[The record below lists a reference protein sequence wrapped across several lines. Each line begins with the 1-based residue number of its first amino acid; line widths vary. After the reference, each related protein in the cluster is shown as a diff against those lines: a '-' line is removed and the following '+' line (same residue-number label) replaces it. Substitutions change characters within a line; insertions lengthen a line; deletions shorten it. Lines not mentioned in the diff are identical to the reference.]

1 MKPFTKSISVLLF
14 VAALLVS
21 TGLNNVN
28 ANPGDEQHAIG
39 VARGA
44 AHECLAGT
52 SSNLN
57 VNSYA
62 TFRNGVWYV
71 SFYASPVCPPN
82 MICALYLIQL
92 ANVQLDAD
100 FKVIS
105 SSCGLNY
112 ILL

>member
-1 MKPFTKSISVLLF
+1 MLF
-14 VAALLVS
+14 VAALFLT
-21 TGLNNVN
+21 TGLNSAQ
-28 ANPGDEQHAIG
+28 ANLGDEQHAIG

-52 SSNLN
+52 ASNLN

-62 TFRNGVWYV
+62 TFRDGIWYV
-71 SFYASPVCPPN
+71 TFYASPACPPN
-82 MICALYLIQL
+82 MICALYLVQL

-105 SSCGLNY
+105 SSCGFQY
-112 ILL
+112 FLL